1 MARIAFVGLGNMGL
15 GMAARLI
22 ETGHQLSV
30 YNRTASRAEALVR
43 QGAQLFDSP
52 KRACQG
58 VDAVISMV
66 ADDSASRAVWL
77 GMDGILAAANFAKNG
92 FAIECSTLSHD
103 WVAELSSLC
112 GARGLRYLDAPVT
125 GLPDVAT
132 AGALTLL
139 VGADADDL
147 SSARD
152 ILDSLAQRIIR
163 FGPVGAGTAYKL
175 IINMMGAV
183 QIASAAEALAIAE
196 RVGLNIAAV
205 ADAISTSQAASP
217 QVVRNTRRMVAD
229 DHDHNVVFSSALR
242 LKDVEY
248 AIRFAR
254 ASGIGSPFGA
264 LAERMYRRLCEMG
277 YAHVNESKVIEV
289 CRSQVDWL
297 AVAGQNR
304 RGRSPAKSHDHLR
317 PRPMPDPL
325 RPASPYPHVPPR
337 DSVRTTMAAKSKT
350 GSRKVER
357 AMHEMKLGKL
367 KSGRSGKTVTSRK
380 QAIAIGLSEARKS
393 GAKIPKKKKS
403 TRKK

>member
-15 GMAARLI
+15 GMATRLI

-30 YNRTASRAEALVR
+30 YNRTAARAEALVR

-77 GMDGILAAANFAKNG
+77 GMDGILAAANFARNG

-248 AIRFAR
+248 AVRFAR

-264 LAERMYRRLCEMG
+264 LAERTYRRLCEMG
-277 YAHVNESKVIEV
+277 HAHVNESKVIEV
-289 CRSQVDWL
+289 CRSQVD
-297 AVAGQNR
+297 
-304 RGRSPAKSHDHLR
+304 
-317 PRPMPDPL
+317 
-325 RPASPYPHVPPR
+325 
-337 DSVRTTMAAKSKT
+337 
-350 GSRKVER
+350 
-357 AMHEMKLGKL
+357 
-367 KSGRSGKTVTSRK
+367 
-380 QAIAIGLSEARKS
+380 
-393 GAKIPKKKKS
+393 
-403 TRKK
+403 